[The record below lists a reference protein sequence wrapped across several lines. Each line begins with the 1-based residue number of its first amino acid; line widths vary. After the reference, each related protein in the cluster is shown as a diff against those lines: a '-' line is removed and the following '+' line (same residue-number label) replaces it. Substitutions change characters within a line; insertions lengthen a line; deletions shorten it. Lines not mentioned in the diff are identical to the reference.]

1 MRCKKINITELEC
14 VSDKLKHI
22 RDKTHFH
29 IDADGMLDTK
39 AVWEEANLS
48 GKELS
53 AAIDAVWAIL
63 KNLELLLH
71 LPEVTLLDYDS
82 QIARRIAIA
91 VEEGSDF

>member
-1 MRCKKINITELEC
+1 MRRTKINITELEC

-29 IDADGMLDTK
+29 IDAYGMLDTK
-39 AVWEEANLS
+39 AVWREANLS

-63 KNLELLLH
+63 KNLESLLH